1 MKTQMKIFLMGLMLV
16 PSMLSAQ
23 WLTSPAQ
30 RMVFESIKDALF
42 VSEQGYLLR
51 DTLGNNYGRDGRN
64 EFSKTYELG
73 ISLQDGIFVPESCIA
88 PWKHDSSFVSYSEA
102 YEPRLTQRQVRAWAD
117 TTFHPIQLFDDS
129 IVAYGDS
136 MAYVAHGVSTGRQGL
151 AVDNTTGDKEGWL
164 VLVYA
169 KGDVSSANSLDYLVF
184 NKNITVTDS
193 QSFYE
198 ITFPALSDGESVLL
212 GGFYVTPSFPKNG
225 VIEFK
230 VTGMMV
236 QKDRQWLL
244 CAPFA
249 LAEPVTH
256 SETDAHHGES
266 QLTPINNEPSQP
278 AEDNDGGGRR
288 QRRRRNN

>member
-1 MKTQMKIFLMGLMLV
+1 MKTHLKIFLIGLMLV
-16 PSMLSAQ
+16 PLSLSAQ

-30 RMVFESIKDALF
+30 RMVVESIKDALF

-73 ISLQDGIFVPESCIA
+73 ISMQNGILVPDGCIA
-88 PWKHDSSFVSYSEA
+88 PWRHDSSFVRYSEA

-117 TTFHPIQLFDDS
+117 TTFHPIQLFNDS

-136 MAYVAHGVSTGRQGL
+136 MVYVAHGASTGHQGL
-151 AVDNTTGDKEGWL
+151 AIDNTTGDKEGWL

-169 KGDVSSANSLDYLVF
+169 KGDISSANSLDYLVF

-198 ITFPALSDGESVLL
+198 ITFPTLSDGESVLL

-236 QKDRQWLL
+236 QKDSQWLL

-249 LAEPVTH
+249 MAEQVTH
-256 SETDAHHGES
+256 NETDADHGES